1 MKLMKV
7 LPLFIFLVIQYSSTD
22 KLFAKDTTGNDSA
35 TIVIENA
42 VVAMGGKEYLSSI
55 RTLYTDMS
63 VQTEGKAIHWI
74 KKDMLPN
81 KSIFEVVNNDKTVF
95 YQCFNGTKGYELLNS
110 NKLEQDA
117 EELKDKKKQKNIFA
131 ELDYLNKA
139 LWTVEM
145 AGNKRVNGEDCY
157 RIKVF
162 SPNGALKFLCY
173 SKKTF
178 LKISEEIPQNM
189 AKEKYKTTI
198 FGGYK
203 KYGKLVYYTTLQ
215 SENTA
220 IARMEKLLT
229 NEKVSSADFKD

>member
-1 MKLMKV
+1 MRLIRV
-7 LPLFIFLVIQYSSTD
+7 LPFIFCFIFQSTFLNKAIAQD
-22 KLFAKDTTGNDSA
+22 VAYNDSA
-35 TIVIENA
+35 TTVMENA

-74 KKDMLPN
+74 KKDMQPN
-81 KSIFEVVNNDKTVF
+81 KSIFKVVNNDKTVF
-95 YQCFNGTKGYELLNS
+95 FQSFNGSKGFELLNA
-110 NKLEQDA
+110 NKLEQNPD
-117 EELKDKKKQKNIFA
+117 ELKDKKKQKNIFA

-157 RIKVF
+157 RVKVF
-162 SPNGALKFLCY
+162 SPNGAVKFLCY

-178 LKISEEIPQNM
+178 LKLSEEVPQSI
-189 AKEKYKTTI
+189 ATEKYKTTI
-198 FGGYK
+198 YGGYK
-203 KYGKLVYYTTLQ
+203 KYGKLVYYTTMQ
-215 SENTA
+215 SDNTT

-229 NEKVSSADFKD
+229 NEGVSSADFKD